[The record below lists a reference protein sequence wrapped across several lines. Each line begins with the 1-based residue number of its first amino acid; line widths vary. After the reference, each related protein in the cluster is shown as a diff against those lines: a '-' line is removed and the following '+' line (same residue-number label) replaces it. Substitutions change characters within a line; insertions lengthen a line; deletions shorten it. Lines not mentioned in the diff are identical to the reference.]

1 MLRLNQLD
9 EKISLINEIPTAV
22 SIERSRIWEINMKK
36 YTNIK
41 DLSNLKGII
50 KDAILLKKTPYK
62 YQDLG
67 KHKTLVMLFFNAS
80 LRTRLS
86 TEKAA
91 KNLGM
96 NVMVLNVN
104 DAWNL
109 EFEDG
114 TVMNANT
121 SEHIKEAAAVIS
133 QYGDVIA
140 VRAFPTLKDKEKD
153 ASEYILN
160 NFVKYA
166 TVPIINMESAT
177 AHPLQALTD
186 AITISELAKKERPKV
201 VLSWAPH
208 PKALPQAVANSF
220 VELMQ
225 NMEVDLTITHPAGY
239 ELNPE
244 ITKNTTLNYNQED
257 ALKDADFVYVK
268 NWSSY
273 SDYGTVLSQDKQW
286 MMTKEKLGVAKFMHC
301 LPVRRNVV
309 VEDAVLDSENSVVI
323 KQANNRT
330 FAAQIVLKQILEN
343 L

>member
-1 MLRLNQLD
+1 
-9 EKISLINEIPTAV
+9 
-22 SIERSRIWEINMKK
+22 MKN
-36 YTNIK
+36 YTTIK
-41 DLSNLKGII
+41 DISNLSELI
-50 KDAILLKKTPYK
+50 KESILLKMNPFEFCE
-62 YQDLG
+62 LG
-67 KHKTLVMLFFNAS
+67 KHKTLIMLFFNSS

-96 NVMVLNVN
+96 NVMILNVN

-114 TVMNANT
+114 TIMNTNT
-121 SEHIKEAAAVIS
+121 SEHIKEAAQVIS
-133 QYGDVIA
+133 QYADIIA
-140 VRAFPTLKDKEKD
+140 VRAFPMLKDKVKD
-153 ASEYILN
+153 ESEFIIN
-160 NFVKYA
+160 SFKKYA

-177 AHPLQALTD
+177 AHPLQALAD
-186 AITISELAKKERPKV
+186 AITISELAEKKTPKV

-220 VELMQ
+220 VEMMQ
-225 NMEVDLTITHPAGY
+225 DLDVDFTITHPKGY
-239 ELNPE
+239 ELNSE
-244 ITKNTTLNYNQED
+244 ITKNTAINYNQKE

-273 SDYGTVLSQDKQW
+273 TDYGKNISQDKNW
-286 MMTKEKLGVAKFMHC
+286 MMTKDKLSDAKFMHC

-309 VEDAVLDSENSVVI
+309 VEDAVLDSDQSVVI

-330 FAAQIVLKQILEN
+330 YAAQVVLKKILES